1 MRRTGESKKRVSR
14 RKSLRRWRPSK
25 RSWRRT
31 WTSGSKW
38 QRTLIKNSPRSW
50 SSNRNTKSFLIF
62 TQKKNR
68 STSSSRMSWICS
80 WEIAIRNSWRWM
92 ICGRITRGWRKDW
105 WSLRSSLRAWREFWI
120 ITWASR
126 ILSRVLK
133 IPGAEWVSS
142 GRLSEGQVCLRLISR
157 LQRRKT
163 WLLL

>member
-14 RKSLRRWRPSK
+14 KRSLRRWRPSK

-31 WTSGSKW
+31 WTSGSKL

-50 SSNRNTKSFLIF
+50 SSNKNTKSFSIF

-68 STSSSRMSWICS
+68 STSSYLMSWTCS

-92 ICGRITRGWRKDW
+92 IFGRIMRGWRKDW
-105 WSLRSSLRAWREFWI
+105 WSPRSSLRAWREFWI

-126 ILSRVLK
+126 ILSQVLK
-133 IPGAEWVSS
+133 IPEVEWVSS
-142 GRLSEGQVCLRLISR
+142 DRLKEGQVLLRLISR